1 MSSPLDGR
9 IRKMAREEA
18 LALADAAPA
27 AANGVDPDRVAALE
41 KEVAD
46 LRGAVKTLYARLDA
60 LEPATGQTVQ
70 EETRPAARRTR
81 KPSE

>member
-1 MSSPLDGR
+1 MTSPLNER
-9 IRKMAREEA
+9 IRTLAREEA
-18 LALADAAPA
+18 TALAGAAPA

-60 LEPATGQTVQ
+60 PEPATGQTVQ
-70 EETRPAARRTR
+70 EAARPAMRRAR
-81 KPSE
+81 KAGE